1 MKILRLIFSKYFLSV
16 LLLLIQIAALVLIA
30 IIFNDFFPL
39 VNIAVRILGV
49 IVFVIIVN
57 RKQSPEYK
65 LPWIFL
71 VLAFPVF
78 GLLCFIMFGNQRLRP
93 TESRVI
99 HLTEERLNP
108 YFEKSEE
115 EQKELENYLGERI
128 GYENH
133 LLEAS
138 GTRGFLHNDIT
149 YYEVG
154 EKLWHDLL
162 EELSRAKKFIMM
174 EYFIVDKGLM
184 WDKIH
189 EILKEKAKEG
199 VEIFFM
205 YDDVGCM
212 TMLPSGYYKKLRKEG
227 IKCYKF
233 NKLLPFIN
241 GIYNNRDHRKITVID
256 GLVGFTGGVNLGD
269 EYINVDHRL
278 GHWKDTGLRIKGPA
292 VNNLTKLFLE
302 TYSMNA
308 NLIIDPD
315 LYINENPIKYEN
327 EGYIN
332 IFGDGPK
339 PFYDQQVGEN
349 NFLNM
354 ITSAKKYVYITTPY
368 LIIDNNVT
376 TALKLAAEK
385 GVDVRIITPHIPDK
399 KMVFA
404 MTRSNYKYLRESGV
418 KIYEYT
424 PGFIH
429 AKTAICDDE
438 IAFVGTINLDYRS
451 LTHHFE
457 CGAMLVK
464 VPCIEDIKKDFA
476 HIFDVS
482 MLVDDNNVKINWFRK
497 LLAKFLK
504 IFDVLL

>member
-1 MKILRLIFSKYFLSV
+1 MKILRLIFSKYFLSA
-16 LLLLIQIAALVLIA
+16 LLLLIQIALLVLIA
-30 IIFNDFFPL
+30 IIFNDIFPL
-39 VNIAVRILGV
+39 VNIAVRILGI
-49 IVFVIIVN
+49 IVFIIIVN

-108 YFEKSEE
+108 YFEKSDE

-212 TMLPSGYYKKLRKEG
+212 TMLPSGYYKQLRKEG

-241 GIYNNRDHRKITVID
+241 GVKSQ
-256 GLVGFTGGVNLGD
+256 LL
-269 EYINVDHRL
+269 
-278 GHWKDTGLRIKGPA
+278 
-292 VNNLTKLFLE
+292 
-302 TYSMNA
+302 
-308 NLIIDPD
+308 
-315 LYINENPIKYEN
+315 
-327 EGYIN
+327 
-332 IFGDGPK
+332 
-339 PFYDQQVGEN
+339 
-349 NFLNM
+349 
-354 ITSAKKYVYITTPY
+354 
-368 LIIDNNVT
+368 
-376 TALKLAAEK
+376 
-385 GVDVRIITPHIPDK
+385 
-399 KMVFA
+399 MV
-404 MTRSNYKYLRESGV
+404 
-418 KIYEYT
+418 
-424 PGFIH
+424 
-429 AKTAICDDE
+429 
-438 IAFVGTINLDYRS
+438 
-451 LTHHFE
+451 
-457 CGAMLVK
+457 
-464 VPCIEDIKKDFA
+464 
-476 HIFDVS
+476 
-482 MLVDDNNVKINWFRK
+482 
-497 LLAKFLK
+497 
-504 IFDVLL
+504 